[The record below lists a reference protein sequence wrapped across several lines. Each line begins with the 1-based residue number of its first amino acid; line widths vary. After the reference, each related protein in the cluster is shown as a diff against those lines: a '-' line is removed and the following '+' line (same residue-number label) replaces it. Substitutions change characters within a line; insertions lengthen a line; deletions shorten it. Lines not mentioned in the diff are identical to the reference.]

1 MVPFLY
7 PWELLMASCSVWSRL
22 RAFILLPA
30 ALAACCGSVLQGPV
44 HGRVEFS
51 RSEDTRNAVVW
62 MRCRGPGLHGDI
74 KTDEETTR
82 IAENGR
88 YSILWSL
95 QFPTTNRCYLDVL
108 HPRYRTTRVD
118 LSDEFLQR
126 VPLIVPIDW
135 YSYLDAGPDYEG
147 ANPGSRRPWPETEL
161 RRHILDAEM
170 WLRHFAAAE
179 QKELVHYVPVI
190 HEIYRRALQ
199 LGHMSG
205 SSPRYPGRIKGILD
219 GIARIEERTAYAAPF
234 RELPVASASGDAVRV
249 RELIEGG
256 VLLEAW
262 DRNYYRPLMLA
273 AREGH
278 VAVLEVLLE
287 TGLPVGGTDCG
298 SPLLA
303 ALGGFQWRAAL
314 YLLRA
319 GANPGATC
327 RNQLTVGDALGQF
340 ARRGEFDWL
349 DAFLEADVPVDVRGR
364 NGTTALAE
372 ASRVGRIASVKALL
386 AAGADPRAQTAKGEP
401 ILDEAIANGYL
412 DVERALRRAHE

>member
-1 MVPFLY
+1 MSEP
-7 PWELLMASCSVWSRL
+7 LMPSRSVLSSL
-22 RAFILLPA
+22 RALVLLPA

-51 RSEDTRNAVVW
+51 RSEDARNAVVW

-82 IAENGR
+82 VSENGR
-88 YSILWSL
+88 YTILWSL

-126 VPLIVPIDW
+126 VPPIVPVDW
-135 YSYLDAGPDYEG
+135 YSYLDAGPEYEG
-147 ANPGSRRPWPETEL
+147 ANPGTRRPWPETEL
-161 RRHILDAEM
+161 RRHVLDTGM
-170 WLRHFAAAE
+170 WLRHFSTAE
-179 QKELVHYVPVI
+179 QQQFAHYVPVI

-199 LGHMSG
+199 RGQMRWPGPPYAGRSG
-205 SSPRYPGRIKGILD
+205 GILD

-234 RELPVASASGDAVRV
+234 RELPEAARSGDAVRV
-249 RELIEGG
+249 RELVEGG

-262 DRNYYRPLMLA
+262 DRNHYTPLTLA

-287 TGLPVGGTDCG
+287 TGLPAGGTDCG

-303 ALGGFQWRAAL
+303 ALGESQWRAAL

-319 GANPGATC
+319 GAHPGASC
-327 RNQLTVGDALGQF
+327 RNRRTVGDALGQF
-340 ARRGEFDWL
+340 ARNGEFDWL
-349 DAFLEADVPVDVRGR
+349 GAFLEAGVPVDVRGS

-372 ASRVGRIASVKALL
+372 ASRVGRIESVKALL
-386 AAGADPRAQTAKGEP
+386 AAGADANTETARGDP
-401 ILDEAIANGYL
+401 ILDEAVANGYL
-412 DVERALRRAHE
+412 DVERALLRGQGRAHE

>member
-1 MVPFLY
+1 
-7 PWELLMASCSVWSRL
+7 MASRSVWPRL
-22 RAFILLPA
+22 RAFVLLPM
-30 ALAACCGSVLQGPV
+30 ALVACCGSVLQGPV
-44 HGRVEFS
+44 QGRVEFS
-51 RSEDTRNAVVW
+51 RSEDARDAVVR

-82 IAENGR
+82 VSESGR
-88 YSILWSL
+88 YLILWSL

-126 VPLIVPIDW
+126 VPTIVPVDW
-135 YSYLDAGPDYEG
+135 YSYLDVGPDYEG
-147 ANPGSRRPWPETEL
+147 ANPGSHRPWPETEL
-161 RRHILDAEM
+161 RRHVLDMGM
-170 WLRHFAAAE
+170 WLQHFSTAHQE
-179 QKELVHYVPVI
+179 QFAHYVPVI

-199 LGHMSG
+199 RGPMSWPNPPYARRSG
-205 SSPRYPGRIKGILD
+205 GILD

-234 RELPVASASGDAVRV
+234 RELPEVASSGDAVRV

-262 DRNYYRPLMLA
+262 DRNHYTPLTLA

-278 VAVLEVLLE
+278 VAVLEALLE
-287 TGLPVGGTDCG
+287 TGLPAGGRDCG

-303 ALGGFQWRAAL
+303 ALNGSQWRAAS

-319 GANPGATC
+319 GADPGATC

-340 ARRGEFDWL
+340 ARNGEFDWL
-349 DAFLEADVPVDVRGR
+349 AAFLKAGVPVDVRGR

-372 ASRVGRIASVKALL
+372 ASRVGRIESVKALL
-386 AAGADPRAQTAKGEP
+386 AAGADPRVQTAKGEP

-412 DVERALRRAHE
+412 DVEHALRRALAASPSAAS